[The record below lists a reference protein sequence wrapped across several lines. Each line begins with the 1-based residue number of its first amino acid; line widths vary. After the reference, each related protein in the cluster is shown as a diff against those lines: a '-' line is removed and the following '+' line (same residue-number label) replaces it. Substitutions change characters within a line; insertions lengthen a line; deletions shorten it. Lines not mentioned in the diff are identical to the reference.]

1 MFIFQTGRAP
11 AASPSLNHCSNP
23 ELAMRE
29 WNSSVSGAASSTS
42 ALRTGESSQACRL
55 ASVSNRRIGDEI
67 FLNAWYGWF
76 EAVALEAG
84 RLGLRGGDL
93 ALPGPVLRLPGQA

>member
-42 ALRTGESSQACRL
+42 ALRTGESSHALRF
-55 ASVSNRRIGDEI
+55 ASVSNRRMATKSSWTPGT
-67 FLNAWYGWF
+67 GGF

-84 RLGLRGGDL
+84 RL
-93 ALPGPVLRLPGQA
+93 